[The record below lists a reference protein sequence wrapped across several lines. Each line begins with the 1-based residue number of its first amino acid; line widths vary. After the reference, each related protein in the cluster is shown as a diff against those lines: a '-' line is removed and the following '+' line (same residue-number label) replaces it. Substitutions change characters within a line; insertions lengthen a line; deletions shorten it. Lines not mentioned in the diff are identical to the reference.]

1 MIEQNHNG
9 NDRIETHYRLQ
20 LSALMDGAL
29 PPDEARFLLRRL
41 QHDTELGG
49 CWERWQMAGETLR
62 GRVVAPL
69 PVDFSQRVAAAVAA
83 EPVPA
88 RASST
93 QMPRWA
99 RWSGGALAASVALV
113 ALFMARQQSPVD
125 AMPDSQPTQIVA
137 ASSAAPTTPAPEPL
151 TPPAPS
157 VDPNAASALAA
168 TAIAVADVPRRAA
181 NRRTASSRS
190 QSQRAALRAPARNSS
205 AELPFAI
212 AANASASGVS
222 ASASGASGSPAVII
236 AAASAPTAVASSDP
250 FASQPIA
257 PSRPWPSATLPQ
269 YPSSGAFSVDYGATG
284 SYYPFQPRL
293 PASSPSAGSE
303 PETQDAPLP

>member
-1 MIEQNHNG
+1 MTERNDNG

-41 QHDTELGG
+41 QHDAELGD

-69 PVDFSQRVAAAVAA
+69 PVDFSQRVAAAIAA
-83 EPVPA
+83 EPVPV
-88 RASST
+88 RASSA

-113 ALFMARQQSPVD
+113 ALFMARQQSPAD
-125 AMPDSQPTQIVA
+125 AIPGGSQPAQIVA
-137 ASSAAPTTPAPEPL
+137 ASSITPQPQPAPQQAAPSAPA
-151 TPPAPS
+151 
-157 VDPNAASALAA
+157 VDPNAAGALAA
-168 TAIAVADVPRRAA
+168 TAVAVAEVPRRAA
-181 NRRTASSRS
+181 SRRASSRS
-190 QSQRAALRAPARNSS
+190 QSQRAALRAPARNADLPIAVAVNAPASS
-205 AELPFAI
+205 T
-212 AANASASGVS
+212 SASQINFADAVS
-222 ASASGASGSPAVII
+222 PTVVASGN
-236 AAASAPTAVASSDP
+236 P

-269 YPSSGAFSVDYGATG
+269 YPSSGAFSVDYGAT
-284 SYYPFQPRL
+284 SAYYPFQPRS
-293 PASSPSAGSE
+293 PASPQSASAE
-303 PETQDAPLP
+303 PETQDAPQP